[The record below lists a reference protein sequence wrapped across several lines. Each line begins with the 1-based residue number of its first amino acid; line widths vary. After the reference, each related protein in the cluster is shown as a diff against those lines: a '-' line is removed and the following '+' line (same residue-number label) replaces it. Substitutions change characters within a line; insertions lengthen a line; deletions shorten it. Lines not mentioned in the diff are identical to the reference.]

1 MRPVNLIPSEH
12 RRQSTGAQSGSAYV
26 IVGVL
31 AVLLAMSA
39 FYVMTANK
47 VNESTTKS
55 NEAKAEADRLQSQAK
70 SLGPFADFT
79 EVKQTRLSSVAEVAT
94 SRFDW
99 ERTMR
104 ELSRVIPEGSWLQTV
119 DAQVS
124 SPGDPSTT
132 AQNGETG
139 GPPAAQLVGC
149 TLDQSDVAKTMVRL
163 REMHGV
169 ADVKLNEA
177 SVPTSAGSSSDT
189 GGGQC
194 GKRYQFDVTV
204 TFGAITQGEA
214 PRGGARV
221 PATLGGGS

>member
-12 RRQSTGAQSGSAYV
+12 RRQATGAQSGSAYV

-31 AVLLAMSA
+31 AVLLGMSA
-39 FYVMTANK
+39 FYVMTTNK
-47 VNESTTKS
+47 INDSKTKS
-55 NEAKAEADRLQSQAK
+55 AEAKAEADRLQSQAN
-70 SLGPFADFT
+70 SLGPFASFT
-79 EVKQTRLSSVAEVAT
+79 EVKDTRLSSVAQVAT

-104 ELSRVIPEGSWLQTV
+104 ELSRVIPRGSWLQSV
-119 DAQVS
+119 DAKVS
-124 SPGDPSTT
+124 SPGDPST
-132 AQNGETG
+132 ASQNGETG
-139 GPPAAQLVGC
+139 GPPAVQLVGC
-149 TLDQSDVAKTMVRL
+149 TLNQSDVAKTMLRL
-163 REMHGV
+163 HEMHGV
-169 ADVKLNEA
+169 ADVKLNES
-177 SVPTSAGSSSDT
+177 SVPTGTSATSDT

-194 GKRYQFDVTV
+194 GDRYQFDVTV